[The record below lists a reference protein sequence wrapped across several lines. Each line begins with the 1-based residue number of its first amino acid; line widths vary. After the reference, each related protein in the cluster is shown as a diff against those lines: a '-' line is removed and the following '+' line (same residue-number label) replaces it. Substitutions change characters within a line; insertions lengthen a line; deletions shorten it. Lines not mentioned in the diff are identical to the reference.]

1 MKTAFFHSMFID
13 FNSFFAS
20 AEQALRP
27 ELRGKPIV
35 VVPLLAETTCC
46 IAASRE
52 AKPFGIRTGTAVHE
66 ARHLCPNLIVVEA
79 QPEPYILYQRAL
91 NKVIKSCGVYPNV
104 ESIDE
109 VHCKLWGEWMEES
122 AARQLARRIK
132 EEIAAKVSP
141 FLTCSIGI
149 APNRFLS
156 KTASDMEKP
165 DGLVVIRSEDLPH
178 VLHRLEL
185 RDLYGIGSGMEARM
199 RAQSVD
205 TVAHLCALSRE
216 MMRQVWGSV
225 EGEFFYDSLHGKPTV
240 YRHHESRS
248 LGHSHILPPELRTE
262 KGARSVLHRLTQKA
276 AMRLRS
282 KQWTTGRL
290 SLFVKYIGGRSTWS
304 EEIRFNPTQD
314 TLELL
319 HTLETLWAR
328 QRAQRG
334 DTPFAVGINFL
345 EIRCEA
351 NTVPAL
357 FNREAAARRQA
368 LLAAVDR
375 LNLKE
380 GKNTVYFAGAHGAVD
395 YTPMRIAFNR
405 IPDPDTER

>member
-1 MKTAFFHSMFID
+1 MFID

-20 AEQALRP
+20 AEQAMRP
-27 ELRGKPIV
+27 ELRGRPVV

-52 AKPFGIRTGTAVHE
+52 AKCFGIRTGTGVRE
-66 ARHLCPNLIVVEA
+66 ARRVCPDLVVVEVR
-79 QPEPYILYQRAL
+79 PEPYILYQRAL
-91 NKVIKSCGVYPNV
+91 NKVIKSCGVFPNV

-109 VHCKLWGEWMEES
+109 VHCKLWGEWMEED
-122 AARQLARRIK
+122 AARRLALRIK

-165 DGLVVIRSEDLPH
+165 DGLVIIRAEELPH

-199 RAQSVD
+199 RAHSIDSVE
-205 TVAHLCALSRE
+205 HLCALSRE
-216 MMRQVWGSV
+216 MMRRIWGSV

-282 KQWTTGRL
+282 KQWTASRL
-290 SLFVKYIGGRSTWS
+290 SLFVKYVGERTTWS
-304 EEIRFNPTQD
+304 DGVHFNPTQD
-314 TLELL
+314 TLALL

-328 QRAQRG
+328 RPMGQN
-334 DTPFAVGINFL
+334 TMPFAVGINFL
-345 EIRCEA
+345 ELRADA
-351 NTVPAL
+351 NSVPTL
-357 FNREAAARRQA
+357 FDRDAASRRQA

-375 LNLKE
+375 LNIKE
-380 GKNTVYFAGAHGAVD
+380 GKNTVYFAGAYGAVD

-405 IPDPDTER
+405 IPDPETEG